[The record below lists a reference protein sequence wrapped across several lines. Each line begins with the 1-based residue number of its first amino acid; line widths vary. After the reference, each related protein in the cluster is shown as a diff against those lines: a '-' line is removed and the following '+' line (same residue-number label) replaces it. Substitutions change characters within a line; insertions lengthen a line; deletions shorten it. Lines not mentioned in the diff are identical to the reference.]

1 MEHQGVVYGA
11 LTVVGTGTSPGVAR
25 ELVDE
30 MAAARA
36 FKQLVTR
43 QQHALRAE
51 TVTETD
57 LWIQAGHVL
66 AALAA
71 APSLPA
77 RATLAVEE
85 LWRAGGE
92 LSTYLV
98 KTGVVDGETVVDAAS
113 ELPAVREAGIFT
125 ESDEGAL
132 VRLRVDEPTCV
143 GSSRRFGGA
152 GLRRGCTLRVNEPS
166 TPSGQIRSGGV
177 TGKQQEALRTATYLG
192 CFDRPQ
198 QATAGEVAE
207 VLEIS
212 RSTFRHHLRGAEQR
226 VFVNAFGGDTS

>member
-1 MEHQGVVYGA
+1 VEHQGVVYGA

-57 LWIQAGHVL
+57 LWIQSGHVL

-77 RATLAVEE
+77 RASLAVEE

-92 LSTYLV
+92 LSTDLV

-177 TGKQQEALRTATYLG
+177 TGKQQEAIRTATYLG

-212 RSTFRHHLRGAEQR
+212 RSTFLDHLRGAEQR